1 MGYYLGTGQVMGQA
15 NLAIHD
21 SDMGALYKPQ
31 FAFMSRFLKP
41 ETSAMAAFSGWPRSR
56 MASGSSEVIL
66 SADGACTCRTSWGYE
81 PWEGAFGGYTRP
93 NFIVGQTLDSVGNPV
108 AATVLGFRTSDDLY
122 VGEIGSDNSG
132 RYSLPTIYLTDAH
145 YLVAYRTG
153 SPDTAG
159 TTVNTLIPQS
169 SPT

>member
-1 MGYYLGTGQVMGQA
+1 
-15 NLAIHD
+15 
-21 SDMGALYKPQ
+21 
-31 FAFMSRFLKP
+31 MS
-41 ETSAMAAFSGWPRSR
+41 SGDP
-56 MASGSSEVIL
+56 GECL
-66 SADGACTCRTSWGYE
+66 SADGACSGRTSRGYE
-81 PWEGAFGGYTRP
+81 PWEAAFGGYTRP
-93 NFIVGQTLDSVGNPV
+93 NFIVGQTLDSGGNPV
-108 AATVLGFRTSDDLY
+108 AATVQGFRTSDDLY
-122 VGEIGSDNSG
+122 VGETGSDDSG